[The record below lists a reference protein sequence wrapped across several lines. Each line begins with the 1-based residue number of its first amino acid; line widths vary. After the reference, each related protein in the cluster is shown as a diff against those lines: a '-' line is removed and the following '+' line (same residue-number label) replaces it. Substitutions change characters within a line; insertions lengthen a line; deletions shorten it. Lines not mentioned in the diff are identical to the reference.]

1 MDFLTLQLAKN
12 QIKLSGL
19 VNVILDDKEMDFPD
33 DNEFLTFADT
43 FEKIKEDEIFSQKH
57 N

>member
-43 FEKIKEDEIFSQKH
+43 LEKIKEDEIFSQKH

>member
-33 DNEFLTFADT
+33 DNKFLTFADT
-43 FEKIKEDEIFSQKH
+43 LEKIKEDEIFSQKH